1 MKLKQIRMK
10 NFRGFKE
17 ESFIFPTDNVTLI
30 GGNGSGKSTVMNA
43 FFWCLFGKDAE
54 DRKDFNIQRI
64 EGATG
69 KPVPEA
75 ETTVSVT
82 LETTEDGDTEV
93 LTRTYRDVWGKVR
106 GSEERVLKGH
116 ETVTEWNGV
125 PLNVGDYQKKV
136 DALMPA
142 ETFKMLSNP
151 EYFLTLKWDVMRKVL
166 FEITGAAAEEEGD
179 DYDAF
184 PDLKDALR
192 GKTIEELK
200 KELGAKKRKSKDE
213 LDTIR
218 PRVDQTEKLKP
229 EARDWDGIEAALTGQ
244 TTELKEIEEALRD
257 KAKAVEKAGEERL
270 KLSRQ
275 IADHKDALEA
285 IRQDAR
291 REARE
296 AAEAKEKEADKL
308 DREVSGVRSAL
319 RQHTRDEEDLE
330 AELKQTHRR
339 LDETEEKLA
348 ELRARFATI
357 RDEEWNGD
365 THCNYCHQ
373 PLPEN
378 MIEDAKGE
386 WNATKADRLNKI
398 NEEGKRLSEDKKR
411 IGEEMERT
419 ASRLKD
425 VRDKKQEEE
434 KKIAPLQLKAG
445 ILRKDASEILG
456 ANPEPSEQT
465 EEEKNILKEID
476 DLTKKLKDLTAGKE
490 DDGTAELKERKAKV
504 EALIYEAKTALRDRD
519 TINRYDAEIKAL
531 NARGDA
537 LVQALADVEKIE
549 AQIKAYTKAKVE
561 KVEETIN
568 GKFTGLAFRLYDET
582 LQGDFVET
590 CIPLVKGVPYGTAN
604 TAGKLNAGLQTI
616 KVLSTHYGVKAPV
629 FIDNRERVLNLI
641 PMDGIQIINLKVAD
655 APLQIIL

>member
-17 ESFIFPTDNVTLI
+17 ESFVFPTDNVTLI

-43 FFWCLFGKDAE
+43 FFWCLFGKDTE
-54 DRKDFNIQRI
+54 DRKDFNNQRI
-64 EGATG
+64 EGTTG
-69 KPVPEA
+69 KPVPGA
-75 ETTVSVT
+75 ETSVSVT

-106 GSEERVLKGH
+106 GYEERVLKGH

-166 FEITGAAAEEEGD
+166 FEITGASETTD
-179 DYDAF
+179 DYTGY
-184 PDLKDALR
+184 PDLADALR

-229 EARDWDGIEAALTGQ
+229 EARDWDGIEAALTGHK
-244 TTELKEIEEALRD
+244 TELKEIEEALRD
-257 KAKAVEKAGEERL
+257 KAKAVAKAGEERL

-330 AELKQTHRR
+330 AELKQIHRR
-339 LDETEEKLA
+339 IDETEEKLA

-411 IGEEMERT
+411 IGEELERT

-456 ANPEPSEQT
+456 AKPEPSEQT

-476 DLTKKLKDLTAGKE
+476 DLTKTLEDLTAGKE
-490 DDGTAELKERKAKV
+490 DDGTAELNERKAKV

-519 TINRYDAEIKAL
+519 TIKRYDVEIEAL

-537 LVQALADVEKIE
+537 LVQTLADVEKIE

-568 GKFTGLAFRLYDET
+568 GKFTGLSFRLYDET

-604 TAGKLNAGLQTI
+604 TAGKLNAGLQVI
-616 KVLSTHYGVKAPV
+616 KVLSTHYGVTAPV
-629 FIDNRERVLNLI
+629 FIDNRERVLNII
-641 PMDGIQIINLKVAD
+641 PMDGIQIISLKVAD